1 MNSIIDAA
9 FSRGRTVVLIFVIIL
24 FMGASAYLTIPK
36 ESEPDIAIP
45 MIYVSVNYEGIAPED
60 AERLLVRPLE
70 KELQSIEGIKEVR
83 SIAAEGYASV
93 TLEFDAGFNADQAI
107 QDVREKV
114 DLARAK
120 LPPGSDEP
128 RVTEVNIAL
137 FPVLTVML
145 SGPIPERS
153 LVTIARNLKD
163 EIEALSGVLEVDI
176 GGDREEM
183 LEVIADQSALQAYNI
198 SFDTL
203 FNFVQQNNRLVAAGA
218 LDSGAGRMVFKVPG
232 VIENI
237 EDLAT
242 LPIKVDGNTVV
253 TFQDVATLRR
263 TFKDPYSFARINGQ
277 SALALEISKR
287 SGANII
293 ETIASVRTIV
303 EQASANWGESVEVTY
318 LQDKSERIRTML
330 GDLENN
336 VITAII
342 LVMIVIVAAL
352 GVRPS
357 ILVGL
362 AIPGSFLAGMMILN
376 FMGIT
381 LNMLVLFS
389 LILVVG
395 MLVDGAIV
403 TIELADRK
411 IAEGSDPKTAFADA
425 SKRMA
430 WPIIASTATTLAV
443 FVPLL
448 FWPGMVGEFMKFLPI
463 TVIITLIASL
473 TMALIFIPVLGG
485 IFHPKEKSANKK
497 RQDEQSNAAIKAA
510 ESGDL
515 DSIGGWVGRYL
526 RTLNLLLR
534 HPGKSFCV
542 AILCLVA
549 GYSAYI
555 AFGRGVE
562 FFPAIEPDFLQV
574 QVQARGDLSVF
585 ERDQLVRK
593 VENRLLDIPELKSV
607 YARTF
612 GAGGQNDGNMP
623 DDAIG
628 VIQLELIN
636 WSERPAAKDIVPIIR
651 DKAAGIPG
659 IKVQVREQESGPS
672 SGKPVQIEVSGL
684 DPDALHKAII
694 SLRETLDSTGGFVDV
709 EDSRPLPSI
718 EWRLKVDRQKA
729 AQYGANVSLLGNAV
743 TMITNGIMLAE
754 YRPDDAEEELEIR
767 LRFPKSDRN
776 LEQLNRLR
784 VPSAN
789 GPVPISNFVTFEP
802 AQKTGVINRTDGR
815 RVIMIKAGVKPGL
828 LPDAQIN
835 KIKETL
841 ASQLLPEGV
850 HVRFKGQDQDMQ
862 ETMMFLIN
870 AFITAIFL
878 MMLILVTQFNS
889 FYQAFLVLSAIVFS
903 TAGVLLGLL
912 VTGQAFGVVMGGIGV
927 IALAGIVVNNNIV
940 LIDTYNDLKNK
951 GLPATEA
958 ILRTAAQRMR
968 PVLLTS
974 VTTVLGLLPMVFALT
989 IDIIGR
995 DLSVGAPSAQ
1005 WWTQLSSAIAGG
1017 LTFAT
1022 ALTLFL
1028 TPCLLMLGENVS
1040 AWRARRA
1047 KYKTEDVAN
1056 PAHAPR

>member
-1 MNSIIDAA
+1 MNNFIDAM

-24 FMGASAYLTIPK
+24 LMGASAYFTIPK

-45 MIYVSVNYEGIAPED
+45 IVYVSVSYEGIAPED
-60 AERLLVRPLE
+60 AERLLARSLE
-70 KELQSIEGIKEVR
+70 KELQSIEGLKELR
-83 SIAAEGYASV
+83 SVAAEGYASV
-93 TLEFDAGFNADQAI
+93 TMEFDAGFDADQAL

-114 DLARAK
+114 DLARSE

-128 RVTEVNIAL
+128 RVIEVNIAL

-153 LVTIARNLKD
+153 LVTIARKLKD
-163 EIEALSGVLEVDI
+163 EIEALSGVLEVEI
-176 GGDREEM
+176 GGDREEI
-183 LEVIADQSALQAYNI
+183 LEVIVDPSALEAYNI
-198 SFDTL
+198 SFSTL

-218 LDSGAGRMVFKVPG
+218 LDTGAGRMVFKVPG
-232 VIENI
+232 VIENLQ
-237 EDLAT
+237 DLAE
-242 LPIKVDGNTVV
+242 LPVKVDGSTVV

-263 TFKDPYSFARINGQ
+263 TFKDPTSFARIDGQ
-277 SALALEISKR
+277 SALALEVSKR

-293 ETIASVRTIV
+293 ETIESVRAIV
-303 EQASANWGESVEVTY
+303 DKASESWGGAVEVSY

-336 VITAII
+336 VVTAII
-342 LVMIVIVAAL
+342 LVMIVIVAVL

-362 AIPGSFLAGMMILN
+362 AIPGSFLAAMMVLN

-411 IAEGSDPKTAFADA
+411 IAEGSDPKTAFAEA

-443 FVPLL
+443 FMPLL
-448 FWPGMVGEFMKFLPI
+448 FWPGMIGEFMKFLPI
-463 TVIITLIASL
+463 TVIITLTASL
-473 TMALIFIPVLGG
+473 AMALVFIPVLGG
-485 IFHPKEKSANKK
+485 MLNPRVQPSHANTLAQ
-497 RQDEQSNAAIKAA
+497 RSNAAIKAA

-515 DSIGGWVGRYL
+515 HSIGGWVGRYL
-526 RTLNLLLR
+526 RTLSILLR
-534 HPGKSFCV
+534 HPGKSLGLAV
-542 AILCLVA
+542 LCLVGA
-549 GYSAYI
+549 YGSYI

-562 FFPAIEPDFLQV
+562 FFPSVEPDFLQI

-585 ERDQLVRK
+585 ERDQLVRQ
-593 VENRLLDIPELKSV
+593 VENRLLDIAELKSV
-607 YARTF
+607 YARTL
-612 GAGGQNDGNMP
+612 GAGGQGGSNMP
-623 DDAIG
+623 EDVIG

-636 WSERPAAKDIVPIIR
+636 WRDRPSAKEIIPILR
-651 DKAAGIPG
+651 EKAADIPG
-659 IKVQVREQESGPS
+659 IKVQVREEESGPS
-672 SGKPVQIEVSGL
+672 AGKPVQIEVSGL
-684 DPDALHKAII
+684 DVSALNQTVTKI
-694 SLRETLDSTGGFVDV
+694 REILNSIGGFVDV
-709 EDSRPLPSI
+709 EDSRGLPSI

-729 AQYGANVSLLGNAV
+729 AQYGADVSLLGNAV
-743 TMITNGIMLAE
+743 TLITHGISLAE

-767 LRFPKSDRN
+767 LRFPQSERS
-776 LEQLNRLR
+776 LEQLKRLR
-784 VPSAN
+784 VPSTN
-789 GPVPISNFVTFEP
+789 GPVPIRNFVTFEP
-802 AQKTGVINRTDGR
+802 ARKTGVINRTDGR
-815 RVIMIKAGVKPGL
+815 RIIMIKAAVEPGL
-828 LPDAQIN
+828 LTDDQVN

-841 ASQLLPEGV
+841 STLSLPDGIDV
-850 HVRFKGQDQDMQ
+850 SFKGQDKDMQ
-862 ETMMFLIN
+862 EAMTFLIN
-870 AFITAIFL
+870 AFMTAIFL
-878 MMLILVTQFNS
+878 MMIILLTQFNS
-889 FYQAFLVLSAIVFS
+889 FYQAALVLSAIVFS

-912 VTGQAFGVVMGGIGV
+912 AAGQAFGVVMGGIGV

-940 LIDTYNDLKNK
+940 LIDTYNDLKKK
-951 GLPATEA
+951 GLPTTEA

-1005 WWTQLSSAIAGG
+1005 WWTQLASAIAGG

-1022 ALTLFL
+1022 ILTLFL
-1028 TPCLLMLGENVS
+1028 TPCLLKLGENTS
-1040 AWRARRA
+1040 TWWARFYTRF
-1047 KYKTEDVAN
+1047 
-1056 PAHAPR
+1056 